1 MADIL
6 YYYDGNFEWILYPIF
21 WNIIYNNVCFLGTIP
36 KSPSR
41 CTFRN
46 FIIFANK
53 TFLRPKTHIL
63 GGTGDGE
70 WWGREH
76 WPAKPTWWTSP
87 DLQARVALR
96 TWSRWNLIFIFFK
109 QSIIFVSY
117 HNMSIFTQLVA
128 QLDEIF
134 HHPDLKERL
143 HSKVLILTSPPIVSL
158 PQAPGE
164 RCKPKT

>member
-21 WNIIYNNVCFLGTIP
+21 WSIMIYVCFLGTIP

-134 HHPDLKERL
+134 HHPDLKQRNIAQQCANRHL
-143 HSKVLILTSPPIVSL
+143 STNCVTV
-158 PQAPGE
+158 PGS
-164 RCKPKT
+164 RWAL

>member
-1 MADIL
+1 MITNVNIMADIL

-53 TFLRPKTHIL
+53 TFWRPTTHIL

-117 HNMSIFTQLVA
+117 RVFFRCASISWIQVVIKSVS
-128 QLDEIF
+128 EW
-134 HHPDLKERL
+134 
-143 HSKVLILTSPPIVSL
+143 LTVFS
-158 PQAPGE
+158 
-164 RCKPKT
+164 